1 MTSLSDVYEEGAR
14 TVVDRRRRVFAGVLF
29 AVGVALGGVA
39 IGLTTTGVRSWAGL
53 GVVEA
58 REVAGVLAGLGL
70 PAALVGIV
78 VALPTSDETRAAAV
92 IGSSLTA
99 FGVLLFVYAYPSRWL
114 ANEPALA
121 IATVGIY
128 ALGVLVTFWC
138 LFVAVAT
145 FSDRNDPG
153 GTARVEI
160 TDEGTVR
167 LIGKGGGSES
177 ESESGSVPAVPGL
190 GGVGFLG
197 RDPDGDVP
205 TQTGDGQ
212 AAETG
217 QTGATGPDGDVPKT
231 GDEQAWSATTDRDTG
246 GHSADRRGSAQ
257 HRAAG
262 SVEPTSDGG
271 SAVARESGAEGVGSS
286 GGQPDRYCGNCAFFE
301 YAETDGD
308 LDPYCRYHGEYM
320 DDLDACAQWTSNTDD
335 N

>member
-1 MTSLSDVYEEGAR
+1 MTSLSEAYEEGAR

-29 AVGVALGGVA
+29 AVGVVLAGVG
-39 IGLTTTGVRSWAGL
+39 IGLTTTGLRSWAGL

-58 REVAGVLAGLGL
+58 REVAGVLAGLGV

-78 VALPTSDETRAAAV
+78 VALSTSDETRAAAV
-92 IGSSLTA
+92 IGSSLAA

-121 IATVGIY
+121 VVTVGIY
-128 ALGVLVTFWC
+128 ALGVLVAFWC

-153 GTARVEI
+153 GTVRVEI

-177 ESESGSVPAVPGL
+177 ESESGAVPTVPGL

-197 RDPDGDVP
+197 RDPDGNVP
-205 TQTGDGQ
+205 TQTNGSR
-212 AAETG
+212 AAETRSAP
-217 QTGATGPDGDVPKT
+217 TG
-231 GDEQAWSATTDRDTG
+231 RDTG
-246 GHSADRRGSAQ
+246 GSSADRSGSTQ
-257 HRAAG
+257 RRAATG
-262 SVEPTSDGG
+262 SPEPTSDGG
-271 SAVARESGAEGVGSS
+271 SAVARESGVERVSSS

-301 YAETDGD
+301 YVETGD
-308 LDPYCRYHGEYM
+308 SLDPYCGYHGEYM
-320 DDLDACAQWTSNTDD
+320 DDLEACAQWTANTEED
-335 N
+335 